1 METCTHSYLLT
12 LSMSVHLLVESK
24 LEWIVL
30 HHVLPEQALD
40 DLSDCGGAADMELLY
55 SFTGQI
61 EGCAFV

>member
-1 METCTHSYLLT
+1 MA
-12 LSMSVHLLVESK
+12 VHFLVESK

-30 HHVLPEQALD
+30 HHELPEQSLD
-40 DLSDCGGAADMELLY
+40 DLSDCGGAADMKLLY